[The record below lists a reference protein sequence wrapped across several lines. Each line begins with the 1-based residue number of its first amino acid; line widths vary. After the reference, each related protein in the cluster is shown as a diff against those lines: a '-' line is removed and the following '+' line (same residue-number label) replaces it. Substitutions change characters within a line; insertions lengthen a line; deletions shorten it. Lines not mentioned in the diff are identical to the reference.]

1 MNILVIGAGV
11 LGSLLSHTLIKGGN
25 NVTLLA
31 RGKRKAEL
39 EENGLVI
46 RHYLQMRTTRDRL
59 KLTDTFAQEDD
70 YDIVFV
76 VTRRNQL
83 DDLLP
88 QISANV
94 SSGLFVIM
102 GNNLAA
108 PQTYQ
113 QITKTSSAPK
123 AVLFGFQGSGGR
135 RQDGRVISIHN
146 GLTTHSGRITL
157 GSLDG
162 DEHGYALLVR
172 AFEHTKMKLLFNT
185 NIDAWL
191 KCHAAFILPVCFA
204 VYHSAGDLKKVARD
218 KVYLNRV
225 IDCIDEAYQMLMA
238 CGVPMQPPDS
248 YDYVHNRRADC
259 FRLLKIFA
267 ATPLGR
273 LAASDHAM
281 NAKDEMLRLY
291 QDFCAITE
299 KANIQSPAWDEL
311 SAIMDSIEK

>member
-1 MNILVIGAGV
+1 MKILIIGAGV

-25 NVTLLA
+25 DVTLLA

-39 EENGLVI
+39 EKSGLVI

-59 KLTDTFAQEDD
+59 KLTDTLAQEDS

-88 QISANV
+88 IISANRA
-94 SSGLFVIM
+94 SRLFVIL
-102 GNNLAA
+102 GNNL
-108 PQTYQ
+108 T
-113 QITKTSSAPK
+113 APK
-123 AVLFGFQGSGGR
+123 TCHQIIKASSTPKSVLFGFQGSGGR

-146 GLTTHSGRITL
+146 GLTTHTGRITL

-162 DEHGYALLVR
+162 DESDYPLLVR
-172 AFEHTKMKLLFNT
+172 AFERTKMKLLFNS

-204 VYHSAGDLKKVARD
+204 VYHSGGDLRKVSRD
-218 KVYLNRV
+218 KVFLNRV
-225 IDCIDEAYQMLMA
+225 IDCIDEAYQILMA
-238 CGVPMQPPDS
+238 CSVPMQPPDS
-248 YDYVHNRRADC
+248 YDYVHDRRVDC

-267 ATPLGR
+267 STPLGR

-291 QDFCAITE
+291 QDFCVF
-299 KANIQSPAWDEL
+299 K
-311 SAIMDSIEK
+311 

>member
-113 QITKTSSAPK
+113 QITKTTSAPK

-191 KCHAAFILPVCFA
+191 KCHAAFITCMLCGLPFGWRSEEGRPRQSVSESSHRL
-204 VYHSAGDLKKVARD
+204 Y
-218 KVYLNRV
+218 
-225 IDCIDEAYQMLMA
+225 
-238 CGVPMQPPDS
+238 
-248 YDYVHNRRADC
+248 RRSLSNADGLRC
-259 FRLLKIFA
+259 AHA
-267 ATPLGR
+267 ATR
-273 LAASDHAM
+273 Q
-281 NAKDEMLRLY
+281 LRLR
-291 QDFCAITE
+291 T
-299 KANIQSPAWDEL
+299 
-311 SAIMDSIEK
+311 